1 MKYLSVVLVSSVLA
15 ACGGGGG
22 GDSDAPASTVS
33 VNAAVTRANQDVV
46 AQDTVT
52 ASTAPLSSADFLT
65 GAQVTEEGVVFNMM
79 RAQIS
84 KLPAYMASLKA
95 NSTVTGVVE
104 TYTRHCLYG
113 GTLVVKGTD
122 ADNNGLV
129 TAGDRLTITSNGCKE
144 SEGTLSGSL
153 DFVFTSISGEI
164 GSNSYS
170 AAMTVNFNDFAVT
183 SAQYSEHIDGSMA
196 LSSKENGIN
205 MSTTDIESQSLSV
218 SATYAGVT
226 QKRTLTNYKATA
238 QRTPD
243 RTYNFVTSHT
253 LSGLLTST
261 SISSQTVAF
270 STPVPLVTR
279 SMDYYP
285 SSGVM
290 LITGANSSKLRVTAL
305 SNTQVRQELDANGD
319 GEYEDTKSV
328 SWNTLM

>member
-1 MKYLSVVLVSSVLA
+1 MKYVPVVLVSSVLA

-22 GDSDAPASTVS
+22 GDSAAPAPAVS
-33 VNAAVTRANQDVV
+33 ATAAVTSANQDVV
-46 AQDTVT
+46 AQDTAA
-52 ASTAPLSSADFLT
+52 ASTAPLIGAELLT
-65 GAQVTEEGVVFNMM
+65 GAQVTNEGAVFSMT

-84 KLPAYMASLKA
+84 KLPAYMASLKT

-104 TYTRHCLYG
+104 TETWPCSYG
-113 GTLVVKGTD
+113 GTLTVTGTD

-144 SEGTLSGSL
+144 NEGTLSGSL
-153 DFVFTSISGEI
+153 GFVFTSISGEI
-164 GSNSYS
+164 GSSSYS

-196 LSSKENGIN
+196 LSSKENGVN

-253 LSGLLTST
+253 LSGLLTSS

-305 SNTQVRQELDANGD
+305 SNTQLRQELDANGD
-319 GEYEDTKSV
+319 DTFEETKPV